1 MLSSFKDV
9 NYVVDDNYFF
19 VSHILMKYNE
29 EQQAEYDNLKSEYDK
44 GYISKGVYNERL
56 TTLVAEIEA
65 TVRDSEGKII
75 EDQNVSASKV
85 LSDLKLELA
94 SKSTNE
100 EKTEVF
106 RDYMYKY
113 NEDPGTQNAEYAYV
127 IGKETSKMVESFTD
141 ASRELNNAGQFGAV
155 SELVPSEY
163 GVHIVFYAGQVKN
176 LFTINDVSTFSL
188 SEQDILK
195 LTDAKLNVLNNKT
208 VFDKVFELLSDD
220 NYSIF
225 ENMNLN
231 VLKSNLKIEKHKSV
245 YENL

>member
-1 MLSSFKDV
+1 
-9 NYVVDDNYFF
+9 
-19 VSHILMKYNE
+19 MKYNE